1 MNILLYKCAG
11 EERENTLGTLI
22 EKQLPGIQTD
32 TIHSIRQLSDILCRP
47 LNGISA
53 MVAFIPCE
61 KEIEQLLVLK
71 PLFDNTRMIL
81 VLPDRTKPMVA
92 LGLQLN
98 PCFISYPDNG
108 FTDILSVLNKLNQRA
123 HGPGRQ

>member
-1 MNILLYKCAG
+1 MNILLYKCAV
-11 EERENTLGTLI
+11 EEREKALGTLI

-47 LNGISA
+47 LHGISA
-53 MVAFIPCE
+53 MVALIPCE

-81 VLPDRTKPMVA
+81 VLPDRTKPIW
-92 LGLQLN
+92 
-98 PCFISYPDNG
+98 FY
-108 FTDILSVLNKLNQRA
+108 
-123 HGPGRQ
+123 